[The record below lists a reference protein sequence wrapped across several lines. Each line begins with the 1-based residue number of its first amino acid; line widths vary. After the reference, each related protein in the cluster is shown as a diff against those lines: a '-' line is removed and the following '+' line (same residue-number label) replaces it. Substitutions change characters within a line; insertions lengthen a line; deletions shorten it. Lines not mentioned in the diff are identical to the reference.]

1 MAKYQADVQTLLR
14 AIGGRENIQAVSH
27 CMTRMRFVLADPAKA
42 DTAAIEAIPAVK
54 GTFTQ
59 AGQFQVIIGNDVA
72 IFYNEFTACAGIE
85 GVGKDAVKAAAQTNQ
100 SLLQRIMGTL
110 GEIFAPIIPA
120 LICGGLILGFR
131 NIIGEINF
139 LGGGTQSLADVSQ
152 FWAGMYSFLWLI
164 GEAVF
169 HMLPVGIVWSIT
181 KRWAPPRSWASSWA

>member
-72 IFYNEFTACAGIE
+72 IFYNEFTAS
-85 GVGKDAVKAAAQTNQ
+85 TM
-100 SLLQRIMGTL
+100 SS
-110 GEIFAPIIPA
+110 PPA
-120 LICGGLILGFR
+120 RALRGSAKMR
-131 NIIGEINF
+131 
-139 LGGGTQSLADVSQ
+139 
-152 FWAGMYSFLWLI
+152 
-164 GEAVF
+164 
-169 HMLPVGIVWSIT
+169 
-181 KRWAPPRSWASSWA
+181 

>member
-85 GVGKDAVKAAAQTNQ
+85 GVGKDAVKA
-100 SLLQRIMGTL
+100 
-110 GEIFAPIIPA
+110 
-120 LICGGLILGFR
+120 
-131 NIIGEINF
+131 
-139 LGGGTQSLADVSQ
+139 
-152 FWAGMYSFLWLI
+152 
-164 GEAVF
+164 
-169 HMLPVGIVWSIT
+169 
-181 KRWAPPRSWASSWA
+181 PPRRTSLCFSGSWVPWARSLPLSSPPSSAAA

>member
-85 GVGKDAVKAAAQTNQ
+85 GVSKDAVKAAAQTNQ

-120 LICGGLILGFR
+120 LICGGL
-131 NIIGEINF
+131 
-139 LGGGTQSLADVSQ
+139 GGGADHHGGSCNNAGNRELAHLVLL
-152 FWAGMYSFLWLI
+152 LWGVFTLI
-164 GEAVF
+164 DSVELLVRHEKFCECIFNMILRFAQ
-169 HMLPVGIVWSIT
+169 
-181 KRWAPPRSWASSWA
+181 